1 MRIKELLKKTHE
13 LMTHSSD
20 FNKLHESQLLLSK
33 LLNKNI
39 IEIIYTKDLEISE
52 KKRKKFLKKIFFR
65 NLGKPVSKLIGKKE
79 FYSREFFVDSFTLDP
94 RPESELI
101 VDCVKKN
108 KFKNHNLS
116 ILDLGTGTGCLLVS
130 IFLEL
135 KNKNNF
141 GVGVDVCEKA
151 LKVANKNANKF
162 GVSKNLKFI
171 KSNWFS
177 NIKGKFDI
185 IVSNP
190 PYIKKKEINKLSNDV
205 KNFDPHIALNGGS
218 SGIEAYKIIAQ
229 NVRKFLNNDGFIFLE
244 IGSEQKN
251 DIIKIFEDY
260 DLKKKDELKDLSKK
274 DRVLIFKK

>member
-1 MRIKELLKKTHE
+1 M
-13 LMTHSSD
+13 
-20 FNKLHESQLLLSK
+20 
-33 LLNKNI
+33 
-39 IEIIYTKDLEISE
+39 
-52 KKRKKFLKKIFFR
+52 
-65 NLGKPVSKLIGKKE
+65 
-79 FYSREFFVDSFTLDP
+79 
-94 RPESELI
+94 
-101 VDCVKKN
+101 
-108 KFKNHNLS
+108 
-116 ILDLGTGTGCLLVS
+116 LVS

-218 SGIEAYKIIAQ
+218 SGIEAYKTIAQ

>member
-1 MRIKELLKKTHE
+1 MWK
-13 LMTHSSD
+13 SS
-20 FNKLHESQLLLSK
+20 
-33 LLNKNI
+33 
-39 IEIIYTKDLEISE
+39 
-52 KKRKKFLKKIFFR
+52 
-65 NLGKPVSKLIGKKE
+65 
-79 FYSREFFVDSFTLDP
+79 
-94 RPESELI
+94 
-101 VDCVKKN
+101 
-108 KFKNHNLS
+108 
-116 ILDLGTGTGCLLVS
+116 
-130 IFLEL
+130 
-135 KNKNNF
+135 
-141 GVGVDVCEKA
+141 
-151 LKVANKNANKF
+151 KVANKNANKF

-190 PYIKKKEINKLSNDV
+190 PYIKKKEISKLSKEV
-205 KNFDPHIALNGGS
+205 RNFDPHIALNGGS
-218 SGIEAYKIIAQ
+218 SGLEAYKIIAQ